1 MGRGYRLLS
10 ICFLLTSSF
19 YLLISA
25 ISPPSN
31 LRVVNL
37 RSNTVTVS
45 WTSPTEPTDSFSIS
59 ISPLDDGESALPQFF
74 NSSHAT
80 WDNLVSGKEYTVEV
94 RSVVDGEDP
103 SLPAVLI
110 ITTVPASPY
119 NIQVS
124 KFVNPLI
131 NQYRVTGSKT
141 MMYPVYGA
149 VVSWEMPDMGMLD
162 DFVLTVD
169 PPHGSVRVPIKLKSG
184 ISSEARTEQR
194 RIVWELL
201 PGVAYEFTVQ
211 TKSNGVLSNPITG
224 KERMPP
230 EIPGSITVEELKST
244 SVVISWEGNHRGILD
259 GYAIET
265 EPVGGIAVQ
274 ISDDPLHQR
283 RKVDNLI
290 PGTTYD
296 IEVYST
302 MDGLLSFKPS
312 VIVINTPPA
321 TPRKEVKSEQITS
334 ESVFITWNPP
344 PGQFE
349 YYEIV
354 YYPTDRD
361 FGRLR
366 ERVWDARVNLTRLDP
381 GSSYQVEIFSFGN
394 DLFSE
399 PLLETVYTR
408 PLPPNKVKTTSTHD
422 TIIMSWETVYFDGGA
437 KIDYTIVGEENGT
450 ITKYLGPGITELS
463 ITELEPGSDYV
474 INVFTVKNGVESDPV
489 TVQTRT
495 NPEPK
500 APPSDNIPVPP
511 EAAATEKTVWTET
524 TGTTAQTS
532 TAAAATTTPAAIA
545 GLVEETTA
553 ETENYKT
560 TTTTAAAAT
569 TSQSTTTER
578 IEKSTRK
585 ESKFTSVINTAN
597 PATQAAVGTPVATTA
612 SPIVTTTSVRGSAAT
627 EEQRSTTT
635 NADATGTIRSQETTA
650 TYTTATNVTSETRAP
665 TKSFDEDTTPTSR
678 QFPAITKEAV
688 TEQTTDNQ
696 REGKKSQSTTE
707 AAKSQP
713 SAITMSSTPTKATI
727 DNTTASTA
735 DPAEPAARANQFTG
749 APSTIPSRS
758 SSTTSETTTKSFA
771 ATTEATHATTN
782 ITIEYSE
789 ASRATTQEPET
800 TYPPPF
806 PDKENP
812 GPPGDFK
819 ELNTTTS
826 TTTKTTSKPSTTTH
840 NTNYGMPHNSYS
852 SEVHTERKN
861 KHINVNAF
869 AKKLESSYTPMNPFR
884 KTSVPPDVTFEKFHQ
899 LDPIAKA
906 GEIFF
911 PNTVGIGSTIGPHFS
926 LPNIIVGRTVK
937 PFPKTQ
943 YYPWRT
949 TTDPRRVIQQSTETL
964 STFTWPITVSST
976 DPTTTSRSTTKSPLF
991 PFWTFTSTTT
1001 STLKPQ
1007 TTSAPPYSSF
1017 TLPRRPYTW
1026 IPTTRP
1032 AVESRLT
1039 RTSTQYPP
1047 VVPSWTSIKYPKPRS
1062 TSRKTVTSSL
1072 PTTESTYTPF
1082 TWRWTKQTIPTS
1094 STTMRSQIPNEWWK
1108 TTTRATQPQPVRST
1122 VTSSR
1127 QPSVYTIPTWLTQTP
1142 VTYRSTSTAAS
1153 KATRYTTSSFKV
1165 LPTVLPSESTKPNRL
1180 TSWRTTKT
1188 SQPSFRSTY
1197 KSTKTTTPTVRTRT
1211 GNGDSSVTRKTT
1223 TDINN
1228 WTHLSTFLVP
1238 STFAKTTTRPEV
1250 DVKALTPRLTPK
1262 YTSTKSTTN
1271 APFYR
1276 VFQHTTTNAKTLKQT
1291 DSVLS
1296 TPQFTVTTSP
1306 PRPSSIPKS
1315 STSTLFTLSSTSE
1328 PSPRRRTTDLW
1339 FSAIP
1344 TLSTATKST
1353 NQRATLSSKMDT
1365 TSLPIYKVFTTA
1377 GIHNRSPVSTA
1388 TSSSYTFE
1396 PTTGGQNR
1404 NATLTTTTTMN
1415 SAIFPLSSAS
1425 SIAFTDLS
1433 TAPNTEIPVATVAES
1448 AKTVNHSIATGV
1460 DNNSSN
1466 NNKSTH
1472 TVPVKTT
1479 NVPLVIPEGRAFEI
1493 TKRPEPRNIKTVET
1507 FPVMS
1512 TTQPVIES
1520 TLTSNHF
1527 NKPNNVTKI
1536 PHIEF
1541 LTTRSS
1547 VIKGQIQ
1554 TTSGSSLNQNTSE
1567 TISSPT
1573 QTEKTPDDSS
1583 MRYFESTASGIPQP
1597 TTVSFENSTNRGQA
1611 GTSSTQKMGVTHRL
1625 VMPSTT
1631 TLSITTASLLMT
1643 TSINESHPGK
1653 AVENMT
1659 AATPIMSE
1667 FSTIA
1672 LSNITISFLKNV
1684 PATTTTAKETHFLSS
1699 TTDSTQSYSK
1709 TDQST
1714 DHVHTTGT
1722 TTTATNGTLSP
1733 TSKIDVAEITTD
1745 SQVIFNTTSTLN
1757 ELRTTD
1763 EVTGKLTMLPRF
1775 RSKLVTLPP
1784 SELGDL
1790 TTLIPKD
1797 TTIGNTT
1804 TAEETTTKQIDSNVT
1819 QYSYTSEPVTEE
1831 EIIIEHD
1838 RETIT
1843 IRNGFKTICKPN
1855 NITVFVDKNVIGKYE
1870 SEFGPLHFNKDD
1882 GQNCKGVEY
1891 DKYYRYTLAPNILG
1905 CGTQFTVN
1913 DTHVNFTNTVS
1924 NRRNH
1929 DSWYADMLDPSG
1941 HILIGGT
1948 NIKPYP
1954 LVHMNFYCTFPLE
1967 MTVHTDLIPDLRV
1980 EVKTFNVSGVG
1991 EFSAIMQLFKD
2002 KQYQHPH
2009 FAAPSL
2015 TPDQLLRVGVT
2026 LLKTK
2031 DEDISIAVRKCWATP
2046 VRLYDYDTFYPL
2058 IENYCPQDGALNN
2071 NLTILENGKS
2081 KRSRWEGPV
2090 FKFVKYTEVWLHCEL
2105 KVCFGDSCNTT
2116 CSQLGSPRARRSL
2129 NPTRGA
2135 AIVSAG
2141 PVFVKRE
2148 EKIEKQAPKPPVNTD
2163 AQDDLQE
2170 TTVII
2175 IVAVLCAVIFL
2186 MCVLFVLIMVKCRR
2200 NRRDKD
2206 TDAITC
2212 PESFATSTL
2221 GSRRGEDAYWDA
2233 DGQYKV
2239 RSSPVHNPN
2248 APASIDPNLPP
2259 VPCIS
2264 ASGEF
2269 PDSFAVV
2276 EDVPSILAPTPNC
2289 YSNPTFDS
2297 KSENR

>member
-169 PPHGSVRVPIKLKSG
+169 PPHGSIRVPIKLKSG

-201 PGVAYEFTVQ
+201 PGVAYDFTVQ

-230 EIPGSITVEELKST
+230 EIPGSLTVEELKST

-578 IEKSTRK
+578 VEKSTRK

-665 TKSFDEDTTPTSR
+665 TKSFDEDTTPTTR

-735 DPAEPAARANQFTG
+735 DPAEPAARANQFTD

-782 ITIEYSE
+782 ITIKYSE

-826 TTTKTTSKPSTTTH
+826 TITKATSKPSTTTH
-840 NTNYGMPHNSYS
+840 NT
-852 SEVHTERKN
+852 
-861 KHINVNAF
+861 I
-869 AKKLESSYTPMNPFR
+869 
-884 KTSVPPDVTFEKFHQ
+884 
-899 LDPIAKA
+899 
-906 GEIFF
+906 
-911 PNTVGIGSTIGPHFS
+911 
-926 LPNIIVGRTVK
+926 
-937 PFPKTQ
+937 
-943 YYPWRT
+943 
-949 TTDPRRVIQQSTETL
+949 
-964 STFTWPITVSST
+964 
-976 DPTTTSRSTTKSPLF
+976 
-991 PFWTFTSTTT
+991 
-1001 STLKPQ
+1001 
-1007 TTSAPPYSSF
+1007 
-1017 TLPRRPYTW
+1017 
-1026 IPTTRP
+1026 
-1032 AVESRLT
+1032 
-1039 RTSTQYPP
+1039 
-1047 VVPSWTSIKYPKPRS
+1047 
-1062 TSRKTVTSSL
+1062 
-1072 PTTESTYTPF
+1072 
-1082 TWRWTKQTIPTS
+1082 
-1094 STTMRSQIPNEWWK
+1094 
-1108 TTTRATQPQPVRST
+1108 
-1122 VTSSR
+1122 
-1127 QPSVYTIPTWLTQTP
+1127 
-1142 VTYRSTSTAAS
+1142 
-1153 KATRYTTSSFKV
+1153 
-1165 LPTVLPSESTKPNRL
+1165 
-1180 TSWRTTKT
+1180 
-1188 SQPSFRSTY
+1188 
-1197 KSTKTTTPTVRTRT
+1197 
-1211 GNGDSSVTRKTT
+1211 
-1223 TDINN
+1223 
-1228 WTHLSTFLVP
+1228 
-1238 STFAKTTTRPEV
+1238 
-1250 DVKALTPRLTPK
+1250 
-1262 YTSTKSTTN
+1262 
-1271 APFYR
+1271 
-1276 VFQHTTTNAKTLKQT
+1276 
-1291 DSVLS
+1291 
-1296 TPQFTVTTSP
+1296 
-1306 PRPSSIPKS
+1306 
-1315 STSTLFTLSSTSE
+1315 
-1328 PSPRRRTTDLW
+1328 
-1339 FSAIP
+1339 
-1344 TLSTATKST
+1344 
-1353 NQRATLSSKMDT
+1353 
-1365 TSLPIYKVFTTA
+1365 
-1377 GIHNRSPVSTA
+1377 
-1388 TSSSYTFE
+1388 
-1396 PTTGGQNR
+1396 
-1404 NATLTTTTTMN
+1404 
-1415 SAIFPLSSAS
+1415 
-1425 SIAFTDLS
+1425 
-1433 TAPNTEIPVATVAES
+1433 
-1448 AKTVNHSIATGV
+1448 
-1460 DNNSSN
+1460 
-1466 NNKSTH
+1466 
-1472 TVPVKTT
+1472 
-1479 NVPLVIPEGRAFEI
+1479 
-1493 TKRPEPRNIKTVET
+1493 
-1507 FPVMS
+1507 
-1512 TTQPVIES
+1512 
-1520 TLTSNHF
+1520 
-1527 NKPNNVTKI
+1527 
-1536 PHIEF
+1536 
-1541 LTTRSS
+1541 
-1547 VIKGQIQ
+1547 
-1554 TTSGSSLNQNTSE
+1554 
-1567 TISSPT
+1567 
-1573 QTEKTPDDSS
+1573 
-1583 MRYFESTASGIPQP
+1583 
-1597 TTVSFENSTNRGQA
+1597 
-1611 GTSSTQKMGVTHRL
+1611 
-1625 VMPSTT
+1625 
-1631 TLSITTASLLMT
+1631 
-1643 TSINESHPGK
+1643 
-1653 AVENMT
+1653 
-1659 AATPIMSE
+1659 
-1667 FSTIA
+1667 
-1672 LSNITISFLKNV
+1672 
-1684 PATTTTAKETHFLSS
+1684 
-1699 TTDSTQSYSK
+1699 
-1709 TDQST
+1709 
-1714 DHVHTTGT
+1714 
-1722 TTTATNGTLSP
+1722 
-1733 TSKIDVAEITTD
+1733 
-1745 SQVIFNTTSTLN
+1745 
-1757 ELRTTD
+1757 
-1763 EVTGKLTMLPRF
+1763 
-1775 RSKLVTLPP
+1775 
-1784 SELGDL
+1784 
-1790 TTLIPKD
+1790 
-1797 TTIGNTT
+1797 
-1804 TAEETTTKQIDSNVT
+1804 
-1819 QYSYTSEPVTEE
+1819 TEE

-2163 AQDDLQE
+2163 AQDGLQE